1 MWLRLN
7 STTRAR
13 PDPRVPTRTRTDFF
27 ARPGPQTRDSDKV
40 RGLCLVGSGR
50 ARVVGFSYWLAERT
64 ARTRGVWRR
73 TVDAESQ
80 SVSRSV
86 LNEDHLESSRA
97 SERLLHHAHYVDA
110 RALRQLRLLPD
121 GRVVEHA
128 VVLHVKVAVEY
139 HLATGSD
146 VILLARGHHQH
157 ARAPA
162 AYAHTLC
169 VESSC
174 QYRKSFRLC
183 ACGTIK

>member
-1 MWLRLN
+1 MH
-7 STTRAR
+7 TR
-13 PDPRVPTRTRTDFF
+13 RV
-27 ARPGPQTRDSDKV
+27 A
-40 RGLCLVGSGR
+40 LC
-50 ARVVGFSYWLAERT
+50 
-64 ARTRGVWRR
+64 

-86 LNEDHLESSRA
+86 LDEDHLESSRA
-97 SERLLHHAHYVDA
+97 RERLLHHAHNVDA

-121 GRVVEHA
+121 SGVVEHA